1 MKHKTSQPFELEHRI
16 LKILAEQPEIS
27 QRQLATKLNLSLG
40 KVNFCLQALGEKGFI
55 KMQNLLNSNN
65 KWAYLYVLTPKGIE
79 EKARLTYYFLQRK
92 MAEYDELEKEISQL
106 QKEVEQLSGN
116 F

>member
-1 MKHKTSQPFELEHRI
+1 MKNRKSQSFEVDHHILRI
-16 LKILAEQPEIS
+16 LSKQPEIS
-27 QRQLATKLNLSLG
+27 QRQLATQLNLSLG
-40 KVNFCLQALGEKGFI
+40 KVNFCLQALAEKGFI

-65 KWAYLYVLTPKGIE
+65 KWTYLYILTPQGIE

-106 QKEVEQLSGN
+106 QKEVEQFSKS
-116 F
+116 